1 MRRTEVTNVI
11 LETLQTNVPS
21 VPWTSK
27 VSGVATSNSVE
38 GTVACDSVT
47 FEYDSKDISVVAN
60 ATYYVYIVDLNST
73 VDVDGLA
80 DEVFQCL
87 NNDDLGGVL
96 IVGDVV
102 RINYGLAP
110 GKPKSSAVLLEY
122 RVKYYDN

>member
-1 MRRTEVTNVI
+1 MRRAEVTNAI
-11 LETLQTNVPS
+11 LETLQANVPN

-27 VSGVATSNSVE
+27 VSGVATSNAVE

>member
-1 MRRTEVTNVI
+1 MRRAEVTNAI
-11 LETLQTNVPS
+11 LETLQVKVPS
-21 VPWTSK
+21 VTWTSK
-27 VSGVATSNSVE
+27 VAGVATSNAVE

>member
-1 MRRTEVTNVI
+1 
-11 LETLQTNVPS
+11 
-21 VPWTSK
+21 
-27 VSGVATSNSVE
+27 
-38 GTVACDSVT
+38 VACDSVT

>member
-1 MRRTEVTNVI
+1 MRRTEVTNAI
-11 LETLQTNVPS
+11 LETLQANVPS

-27 VSGVATSNSVE
+27 VSGVATSNAVE

-47 FEYDSKDISVVAN
+47 FEYDSKDNSVVAN

-73 VDVDGLA
+73 TDVDGLA